1 MIGNNSITQ
10 IAHIFCGDAED
21 YYSYKSGSELVR
33 FFNQHF
39 HAGDVY
45 QSGFPSRW
53 AYVHD
58 KIVGLLNSGRIDSF
72 FSIIFSKEYLMK
84 EKSIGEVAAAEL
96 SENIVRKI
104 NELLRSDMC
113 RITHKNGKYHLVNDD
128 DDLILIGSGGFANVY
143 KQKST
148 GLVVKKLKDDFLTDP
163 GIRSRFKREYSI
175 TKSLQGEYGII
186 QVYTFDEE
194 NCSYTMEPAEITLE
208 KYIINNDLDESKK
221 LKCIRQILYI
231 MSAVHKKDIIHRDIS
246 ANNIFIISGQLKI
259 ADFGLGKDLNVF
271 TSHQTL
277 HTNSVG
283 QYIYCAPEQFMMLK
297 DADKRSDVYSLGR
310 LINFIMTGDASN
322 SHHIYR
328 NVAEKASYS
337 DAAYRYGDASQLSAF
352 FEKAVSYHA
361 NAENKERVEQKITNG
376 EYDTEVENYIYD
388 LDSEKI
394 AEEILADKQG
404 VADSLFR
411 FMSENE
417 EHAQYIIQSI
427 DNSFREVCRGS
438 FAAFDKFS
446 SFATRVLYGD
456 FTFVIKEIAARI
468 LRYVAWDVNRFSAQD
483 MVKRLIHSGIEP
495 MLEDIIKQ

>member
-194 NCSYTMEPAEITLE
+194 NCSYTMEL
-208 KYIINNDLDESKK
+208 
-221 LKCIRQILYI
+221 
-231 MSAVHKKDIIHRDIS
+231 
-246 ANNIFIISGQLKI
+246 
-259 ADFGLGKDLNVF
+259 
-271 TSHQTL
+271 
-277 HTNSVG
+277 
-283 QYIYCAPEQFMMLK
+283 
-297 DADKRSDVYSLGR
+297 
-310 LINFIMTGDASN
+310 
-322 SHHIYR
+322 
-328 NVAEKASYS
+328 
-337 DAAYRYGDASQLSAF
+337 
-352 FEKAVSYHA
+352 
-361 NAENKERVEQKITNG
+361 
-376 EYDTEVENYIYD
+376 
-388 LDSEKI
+388 
-394 AEEILADKQG
+394 
-404 VADSLFR
+404 
-411 FMSENE
+411 
-417 EHAQYIIQSI
+417 
-427 DNSFREVCRGS
+427 
-438 FAAFDKFS
+438 
-446 SFATRVLYGD
+446 
-456 FTFVIKEIAARI
+456 
-468 LRYVAWDVNRFSAQD
+468 
-483 MVKRLIHSGIEP
+483 
-495 MLEDIIKQ
+495 